1 MMKMTMIQTLALKL
15 SAFKQVAVR
24 DLAWVMLSPGL
35 MEASTDAC
43 HLVSDDWCQQA
54 YVTHEQDLYRLD
66 ENPEPLNRYL
76 AAQKSHRLGFYFEM
90 LLAYWL
96 ERILQSHLFSMNV
109 PVYQARN
116 ANGRQTLGEFDFLFA
131 HQDRPILQHWEATV
145 KFYLYYQT
153 EAGDARWLG
162 PASQDRLDLKLR
174 RMFEHQLR
182 LAETAEGTAVT
193 ERFSALAVNASA
205 FIKGYLFYPLD
216 RETELRPEHTGA
228 SPHAAFA
235 ISPAHLRGWWLRQG
249 EIMLPKRCADS
260 RWQVLSKLG
269 WLSPACCADATSA
282 SLLSD
287 AEAEQYCAQHFL
299 HHRSA
304 LLLAELRPGAD
315 GWLEV
320 ARGFV
325 VAADWPDADRSTG

>member
-1 MMKMTMIQTLALKL
+1 MTTVQTLALTL
-15 SAFKQVAVR
+15 ATFKQAAVR
-24 DLAWVMLSPGL
+24 DLAWVMLGPGL

-43 HLVSDDWCQQA
+43 HLVSDAWCQQTYA
-54 YVTHEQDLYRLD
+54 AHEHVLHRLD
-66 ENPEPLNRYL
+66 ENPEPLLSYL
-76 AAQKSHRLGFYFEM
+76 AVQKSHRLGFYFEM

-96 ERILQSHLFSMNV
+96 ERILQADLFCMNV
-109 PVYQARN
+109 PVFQALK
-116 ANGRQTLGEFDFLFA
+116 ANGRKTLGEFDFLFA
-131 HQDRPILQHWEATV
+131 HQDRPLLQHWEATV
-145 KFYLYYQT
+145 KFYLYC
-153 EAGDARWLG
+153 ESEDGEARWLG

-182 LAETAEGTAVT
+182 LAETAEGSAVA

-216 RETELRPEHTGA
+216 RETELHSKHTGA
-228 SPHAAFA
+228 SPHSAFA

-249 EIMLPKRCADS
+249 ETALPKRCADS
-260 RWQVLSKLG
+260 RWCVLTKLR

-282 SLLSD
+282 GLLND
-287 AEAEQYCAQHFL
+287 AEAEHYCAQHFL

-325 VAADWPDADRSTG
+325 VAADWPDAG